1 MKLKALLLST
11 ILLMSGYTFSQQV
24 DRDKVLLEIITG
36 TWCYY
41 CPGAAMGAED
51 LIANGKEVAVIEY
64 HSGDTYENNFS
75 LARSSYYNPSGVPSA
90 YFDGIVN
97 VPGGS
102 NTTSM
107 YGSYLTKYN
116 QRIAI
121 PSSFTIDATGT
132 NAGLIDYDIFVTVNK
147 VATNNSSNLKLMCAL
162 TESGIMQSWQGMS
175 TLEWVE
181 RLMVPNQNGTA
192 LDFTSGNIQEV
203 GISFTMDTGW
213 ENENCEV
220 VFFIQDLST
229 KEVFQAVKYNLTEFA
244 STNAYDVSLKEVYVP
259 QAMCNN
265 SVEPSIL
272 VTNYGLETLVSFDA
286 VYSVNGGTQETVAW
300 TGSLATSESALVDL
314 PSIDITVQTTNTIDV
329 TLENPNGE
337 ADEFPQNNSKTIAF
351 DEATHVTSP
360 VVLALK
366 LDDNPGETTW
376 ELKDS
381 GGTVLY
387 SGGPYTTAGQ
397 YVIEYFELGENG
409 CYSFSI
415 YDTGGDGLTGTG
427 IYKLAYEGSTI
438 FAQGNDF
445 GYMTGAEF
453 KIGIT
458 GEDELNVTNSV
469 QIYPNPFTETA
480 YVSFSTGQTEAVS
493 INVYNSVGKLVYTIN
508 NKEYSAGTHSIKI
521 DGRELNSG
529 MYFINLTIGDKTYKQ
544 KLVLTK

>member
-1 MKLKALLLST
+1 
-11 ILLMSGYTFSQQV
+11 MSGYIFAQQV
-24 DRDKVLLEIITG
+24 DRDKVLLEIATG
-36 TWCYY
+36 TWCGY

-51 LIANGKEVAVIEY
+51 LVANGKQVAVIEY
-64 HSGDTYENNFS
+64 HNGDSYANTYSN
-75 LARSSYYNPSGVPSA
+75 ARISYYNVSGFPTA
-90 YFDGIVN
+90 FFDGVVSVI
-97 VPGGS
+97 GGS
-102 NTTSM
+102 ASSSM
-107 YGSYLTKYN
+107 YSTYLPKYN

-121 PSSFTIDATGT
+121 PSSFTIGVEGT
-132 NAGLIDYDIFVTVNK
+132 NGGMVEYSIIATVTMVDN
-147 VATNNSSNLKLMCAL
+147 VSSNNLKLMCAV
-162 TESGIMQSWQGMS
+162 TESGIQQNWAGQDH
-175 TLEWVE
+175 LEWVE
-181 RLMVPNQNGTA
+181 RLMAPNQNGTS
-192 LDFTSGNIQEV
+192 LDFFSGNTQEV
-203 GISFTMDTGW
+203 AITFTMQPNW
-213 ENENCEV
+213 VNENCEV
-220 VFFIQDLST
+220 VFFVQDLNT
-229 KEVFQAVKYNLTEFA
+229 KEVFQAVKYEISEFA

-286 VYSVNGGTQETVAW
+286 VYSVNGGPQETVAW

-445 GYMTGAEF
+445 GYMSGAEF

-458 GEDELNVTNSV
+458 GEDELNVANSV

-529 MYFINLTIGDKTYKQ
+529 MYFINLTIGDTTYKQ